1 MKYLVNFSVE
11 VVINERKII
20 DEKTSYSILEQ
31 DLEDLNLEDL
41 NIDDFEEIHKWFT
54 KYFEKN
60 PLDIFINASD
70 LLQKRYDVNMKI
82 TRITNTLSGIYKTY

>member
-31 DLEDLNLEDL
+31 DLEDL

>member
-1 MKYLVNFSVE
+1 MKYLINFSVE

-31 DLEDLNLEDL
+31 DLEDL